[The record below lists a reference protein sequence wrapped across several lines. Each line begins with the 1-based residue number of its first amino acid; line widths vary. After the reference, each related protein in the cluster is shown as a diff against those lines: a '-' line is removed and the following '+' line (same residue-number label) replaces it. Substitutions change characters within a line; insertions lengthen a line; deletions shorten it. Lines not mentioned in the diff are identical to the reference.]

1 MWLQNTKSDRDD
13 GAAVCMRNSA
23 GYHHVSSCSVKVHIV
38 TTKINLILHE
48 NVS

>member
-1 MWLQNTKSDRDD
+1 MWLQNTKSDRHD
-13 GAAVCMRNSA
+13 GAAVCTRNSA
-23 GYHHVSSCSVKVHIV
+23 GYHVSSCSGKVHTV